1 MSIIAYYVHVDG
13 AQLQA
18 VREQPALVWNINSDP
33 KFAKAAL
40 FDIDKDYDVLAW
52 LLSEKKRK
60 EQVRQVANYQAIRRD
75 IASGKSLDKAEFDRV
90 EAEELE
96 RLGAKPEDTDALP
109 TDAALEAIEGRGTP
123 SQRDPKLNLGMGAAR
138 LFKPEEVK
146 KLSAALNRVRD
157 ADLRRTFDR
166 KTMAKL
172 DVGGIGW
179 LQEPD
184 SVLDEFLI
192 PAFHRLRAF
201 YADAAKRGHYV
212 FVVYQ

>member
-1 MSIIAYYVHVDG
+1 MSIIAHYVHVDE
-13 AQLQA
+13 AQLQT
-18 VREQPALVWNINSDP
+18 VREQPALVWDINSDP
-33 KFAKAAL
+33 RFAKAAL
-40 FDIDKDYDVLAW
+40 FDIDREYDVLAW

-60 EQVRQVANYQAIRRD
+60 EQVRQAANYQAIQRD
-75 IASGKSLDKAEFDRV
+75 IAGKGLNRAEFDRV

-96 RLGAKPEDTDALP
+96 KLGAKPEDTDALP
-109 TDAALEAIEGRGTP
+109 TDPALEAIEGRGTP
-123 SQRDPKLNLGMGAAR
+123 SQRDQKLNLGMGAAR
-138 LFKPEEVK
+138 VFKPEEVR
-146 KLSAALNRVRD
+146 KLSAALDRVTD

-172 DVGGIGW
+172 DVGGMDW
-179 LQEPD
+179 LEEPD

-201 YADAAKRGHYV
+201 YADAANRGHYV

>member
-1 MSIIAYYVHVDG
+1 MSIIAYYVHVDE

-18 VREQPALVWNINSDP
+18 VREQPALIWNINSDP
-33 KFAKAAL
+33 RFPKAAL

-60 EQVRQVANYQAIRRD
+60 EQARQ
-75 IASGKSLDKAEFDRV
+75 IASYLAIGREEASGRAFDKAEFARV
-90 EAEELE
+90 KAEELAK
-96 RLGAKPEDTDALP
+96 LGAKPQDTDALP

-138 LFKPEEVK
+138 VFKPEEVR
-146 KLSAALNRVRD
+146 KLSAALDNVTD

-172 DVGGIGW
+172 DVGGMGW
-179 LQEPD
+179 LEEPD